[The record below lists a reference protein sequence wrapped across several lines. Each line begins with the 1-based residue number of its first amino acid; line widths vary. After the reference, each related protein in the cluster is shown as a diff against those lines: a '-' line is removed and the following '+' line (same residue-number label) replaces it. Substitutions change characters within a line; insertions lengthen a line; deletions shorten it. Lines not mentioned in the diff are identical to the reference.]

1 MFTGREKKSTE
12 TSKNHMPAILSTE
25 ARTCAMKFKR
35 LMMGSWGES
44 GKKAEVNKKGVTLL
58 HKSVKRYAI
67 YSVTGVLFSS
77 LPGLILPA

>member
-1 MFTGREKKSTE
+1 
-12 TSKNHMPAILSTE
+12 
-25 ARTCAMKFKR
+25 
-35 LMMGSWGES
+35 MMGSWGEY

-77 LPGLILPA
+77 LPGLILPVQILA